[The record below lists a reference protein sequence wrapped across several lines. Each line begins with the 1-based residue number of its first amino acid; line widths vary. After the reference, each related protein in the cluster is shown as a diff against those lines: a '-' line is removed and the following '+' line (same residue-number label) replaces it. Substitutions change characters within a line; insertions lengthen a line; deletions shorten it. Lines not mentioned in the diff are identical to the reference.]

1 MGSKKRDI
9 DDSKNSNAQAE
20 KKQKCEDTAKPD
32 ADIALSSSGAIANIL
47 NPYGTSLSPSV
58 TALQQYDLELGNVAA
73 DSMDN
78 VYALGPVKNVLN
90 ECIGLP
96 ILNAKHYRIST
107 NFLGLDE
114 SLSMGRRDMERTIS
128 IYGQRG
134 SGKML
139 ALKTFCL
146 ENSIAMVVI
155 SYSGFQ
161 PERDIKLAYEYAV
174 QNLPCV
180 VVLDECE
187 GDFHPHHPLGRR
199 NTGILQHWMDSV
211 ERSYAPLWTVIISTV
226 VPSLETM
233 DFAILKFIKQRV
245 WCGDTSPAD
254 RSSAFAAAIQSYLY
268 EGQKSPLDQAELS
281 DYIKMSKHCTIG
293 DVFAFVR
300 KVFLHRAKKAGEALA
315 MMPQTT
321 PDLVPTMDDFSEN
334 IVRPGGVGRDRI
346 TDFDPLTYNI
356 APYTNSVNAT
366 AEESGWF

>member
-1 MGSKKRDI
+1 MGSKKRETV
-9 DDSKNSNAQAE
+9 DSKNTHAQAE
-20 KKQKCEDTAKPD
+20 KRPKHDNSSTPA
-32 ADIALSSSGAIANIL
+32 ADDKLSSSGAAVNIL

-58 TALQQYDLELGNVAA
+58 TALRQYDLELGNVAA

-78 VYALGPVKNVLN
+78 VYALAPVKKVLR
-90 ECIGLP
+90 ECIGMP

-107 NFLGLDE
+107 DFLGLDE
-114 SLSMGRRDMERTIS
+114 SLPMGRRDMERTIS

-139 ALKTFCL
+139 ALKTFCY
-146 ENSIAMVVI
+146 ENNITMVVI

-161 PERDIKLAYEYAV
+161 PERDVKLAYEYAV

-187 GDFHPHHPLGRR
+187 GDFHPQHPLGRR

-211 ERSYAPLWTVIISTV
+211 ERSCAPLWTVIISTV

-233 DFAILKFIKQRV
+233 DFAILKFIKQKV
-245 WCGDTSPAD
+245 WCGDTTPAD
-254 RSSAFAAAIQSYLY
+254 RSSAFVAAIQAYLY
-268 EGQKSPLDQAELS
+268 EGQKSPLDQAELL
-281 DYIKMSKHCTIG
+281 DYVKMSNHCTIG

-356 APYTNSVNAT
+356 APYTNSVNHT